1 MLFRSHANGKSSGGK
16 AGGDLLVT
24 IDVQVPTALNDEQ
37 RDAVE
42 ALTKVLDE
50 YPRASMFADG
60 DAGAGAAGDS
70 DSGEGATDGS

>member
-1 MLFRSHANGKSSGGK
+1 
-16 AGGDLLVT
+16 
-24 IDVQVPTALNDEQ
+24 VPTALNDEQ

-50 YPRASMFADG
+50 YPRASMFADANEG
-60 DAGAGAAGDS
+60 SDS